1 MLAEITAEGDRV
13 PIKAWLPVEEIEP
26 GALEQLHNAASH
38 PFVGPHLAVMPDCH
52 QGVGVTIGSVLPTV
66 REVIPNAVGV
76 DIGCGMCAIDTGVR
90 FNPKKMDRNFWRTWA
105 GRVQRDV
112 PTGFS
117 VHKQPQRLGHLD
129 RELRAKKLQSL
140 LKSKAIFQLGTLGGG
155 NHFMEAQV
163 DERNQIWLMVHSGS
177 RHTGLRIANHY
188 DQWARDLSGARGIN
202 PPRDLASLPLDDEI
216 GQDYLHDMT
225 WATDFALANRI
236 AMLEAM
242 LGALERSLDT
252 LHEGIDNP
260 HPPINIHHNFAALE
274 THGGEELVIHR
285 KGATSAQPDQIG
297 IIPGSMG
304 SASYIV
310 RGLGNPDSF
319 ASCSH
324 GAGRT
329 MSRSQ
334 ARKTISDADF
344 AASLEGTFSKASA
357 SYIDEAPGAYKEITT
372 VISRQRDLIDVLHT
386 LKPIITL
393 KGDSRAKED

>member
-1 MLAEITAEGDRV
+1 MLAEITAEGDRA
-13 PIKAWLPVEEIEP
+13 PIKTWLPIEEIEP
-26 GALEQLHNAASH
+26 GALDQLHAAASH
-38 PFVGPHLAVMPDCH
+38 PFIGPHLAVMPDCH

-66 REVIPNAVGV
+66 GEIIPNAVGV

-90 FNPKKMDRNFWRTWA
+90 FNKKKMDRNFWRNWA
-105 GRVQRDV
+105 GRVQREV

-117 VHKQPQRLGHLD
+117 VHKQPKRLGHLD
-129 RELRAKKLQSL
+129 RELRARELQPL
-140 LKSKAIFQLGTLGGG
+140 LRSKAMLQLGTLGGG

-177 RHTGLRIANHY
+177 RHTGLRIANYY
-188 DQWARDLSGARGIN
+188 DRWARDLAPARGIN

-216 GQDYLHDMT
+216 GQAYLHDMT
-225 WATDFALANRI
+225 WATDFALANRL
-236 AMLEAM
+236 AMLDAM
-242 LGALERSLDT
+242 IDALERSLDA
-252 LHEGIDNP
+252 LHDGIEHP
-260 HPPINIHHNFAALE
+260 KPPINIHHNAAALE
-274 THGGEELVIHR
+274 QHAGGEYVIHR

-304 SASYIV
+304 SPSFIV
-310 RGLGNPDSF
+310 RGLGNPESF

-324 GAGRT
+324 GAGRRV
-329 MSRSQ
+329 SRTQ

-344 AASLEGTFSKASA
+344 AASLNGTFSKAST

-372 VISRQRDLIDVLHT
+372 VISRQHDLINILHT
-386 LKPIITL
+386 LQPIMTI